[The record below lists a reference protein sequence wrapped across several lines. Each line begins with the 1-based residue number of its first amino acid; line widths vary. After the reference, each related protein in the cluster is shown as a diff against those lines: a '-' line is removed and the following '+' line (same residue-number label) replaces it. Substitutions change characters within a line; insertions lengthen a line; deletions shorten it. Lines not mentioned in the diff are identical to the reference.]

1 MVQRAKRME
10 HGAKDSGIIIAK
22 GWRTS
27 PSGLEAAGCTSS
39 EAYLNFKQK
48 TLGRI
53 IDESRASV
61 VR

>member
-10 HGAKDSGIIIAK
+10 HGAKDSGIISAK

-39 EAYLNFKQK
+39 KAYLMPQTKN
-48 TLGRI
+48 LR
-53 IDESRASV
+53 ENHR
-61 VR
+61 